1 MLLSSRPNKGKKMAD
16 LVHNRLAPPPGGG
29 VNPQYVP
36 LDANESHRNY
46 EIASNMRKMAH
57 IVNTTIMRV
66 MLPNDGKRPDQ
77 WKKAQDARQQEWYHQ
92 ASMPY
97 YSNFMHTPTDAQR
110 LNNPAQA
117 AAFNQR
123 QLSIPSSYGQFYA
136 FMHALAAAFGNLS

>member
-1 MLLSSRPNKGKKMAD
+1 MEQSPMLLSSRPNKGKKMAD

-57 IVNTTIMRV
+57 IVNTTIM
-66 MLPNDGKRPDQ
+66 
-77 WKKAQDARQQEWYHQ
+77 
-92 ASMPY
+92 
-97 YSNFMHTPTDAQR
+97 HTPTDAQR